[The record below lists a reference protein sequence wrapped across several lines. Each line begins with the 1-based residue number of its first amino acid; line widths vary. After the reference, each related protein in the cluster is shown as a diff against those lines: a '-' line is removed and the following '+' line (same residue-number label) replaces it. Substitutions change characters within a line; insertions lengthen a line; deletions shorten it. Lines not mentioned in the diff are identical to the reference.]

1 MFAVLEKK
9 FQILAVPL
17 TVALALKIQSIL
29 AFVPM
34 VYLDQLQ
41 CFVALLVRLYCVVSS
56 VCYWTE
62 LVLLKNDFLDCV
74 RELIALNSVEDHQHD
89 QCLSFHAFAL
99 SFGHCYLA

>member
-1 MFAVLEKK
+1 MLAVLEKK

-34 VYLDQLQ
+34 IYLDQLQ

-74 RELIALNSVEDHQHD
+74 RELIAPNSVEDYQNN
-89 QCLSFHAFAL
+89 QRLSIDAL
-99 SFGHCYLA
+99 DLSLGH